1 METAQLDNNV
11 PQGGEQPQPEAKV
24 TFDERQQAK
33 VAEIV
38 AEVKRTTAAA
48 ERARVAS
55 ELEAKTT
62 PQGDDS
68 QLRLKLAETEAE
80 RDSLR
85 SSQQEAKILEQLR
98 SAVGEEFV
106 DRELIVKLLREKAK
120 MVDGRVVMLADDGS
134 PAFNASFEVMSP
146 QEAAVAL
153 AASKPFLV
161 RSTLRHGVGS
171 TPASVSGLASAAPRL
186 EELFGKHSDSRRA
199 NEFALAQP
207 QEYRRLRLQARER
220 GLI

>member
-1 METAQLDNNV
+1 METAQLDTNV
-11 PQGGEQPQPEAKV
+11 PGGEQPQQETKV

-33 VAEIV
+33 VQEIV
-38 AEVKRTTAAA
+38 AEVKRNTAAA

-62 PQGDDS
+62 TPQGDDS
-68 QLRLKLAETEAE
+68 LRLKLSEVEAE
-80 RDSLR
+80 RNVLR
-85 SSQQEAKILEQLR
+85 CAQTEALLLEQLR

-106 DRELIVKLLREKAK
+106 DRDLCVKLLRENAK
-120 MVDGRVVMLADDGS
+120 MVEGHVVMLADDGS
-134 PAFNASFEVMSP
+134 PALNASFEALSP
-146 QEAAVAL
+146 QEAAAAL

-161 RSTLRHGVGS
+161 RSTLRPGVGS
-171 TPASVSGLASAAPRL
+171 TPASVSGLATAAPRL
-186 EELFGKHSDSRRA
+186 DELFGKHSDSRKA
-199 NEFALAQP
+199 NAFAMAQP